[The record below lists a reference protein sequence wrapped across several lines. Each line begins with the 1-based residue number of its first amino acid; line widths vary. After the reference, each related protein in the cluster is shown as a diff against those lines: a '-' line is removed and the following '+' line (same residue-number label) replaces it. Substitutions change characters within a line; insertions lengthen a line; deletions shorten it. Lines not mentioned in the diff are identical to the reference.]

1 MSTRIVYNHWTG
13 VVDCIDGL
21 ALKIIFVLSNET
33 CLWSCVK
40 FPTVYN
46 AEASK
51 DPISLSLHPAV
62 VY

>member
-1 MSTRIVYNHWTG
+1 M
-13 VVDCIDGL
+13 DCIDGL

-33 CLWSCVK
+33 RLCSYVK

-51 DPISLSLHPAV
+51 DLSLTLRPAV